1 MIFFSNKLDIEVT
14 EKIIDSDGRFILLK
28 CIVQGTKIL
37 LYNVYAPNNEKEH
50 VTFLLSLK
58 DKLESLD
65 TNDYEYLIGAG
76 DWNFT
81 FEKNDRSGGN
91 YNYKKWEKSANILD
105 EINEKFDLIDIW
117 RVRNPEKR
125 RFTWRRTKP
134 VIQSRLDRFY
144 ISDTMQYNI

>member
-1 MIFFSNKLDIEVT
+1 MVFFSKKLDIEVT

-65 TNDYEYLIGAG
+65 TNDYEYMRETGTSLLKKMTDQGEI
-76 DWNFT
+76 T
-81 FEKNDRSGGN
+81 ITKNGR
-91 YNYKKWEKSANILD
+91 KAHI
-105 EINEKFDLIDIW
+105 F
-117 RVRNPEKR
+117 
-125 RFTWRRTKP
+125 
-134 VIQSRLDRFY
+134 
-144 ISDTMQYNI
+144 